1 MWCFMIVVWSGLVEL
16 VTWLSTVSR
25 IYRYARIKYKNWI
38 RFAKIELTG
47 AFVVCLTWSWTL
59 WLSFALTSWFTLT
72 WFCHSVCQTATV
84 TIVMSVR
91 TWSTIMIVILHC
103 QIAAQRRKF
112 LGLILSHD
120 AENVQNTTAE
130 IHVPE
135 KLATPQ
141 LVYHF
146 DPATGVPSTFSDPGG
161 RELE

>member
-38 RFAKIELTG
+38 RFTKIELTG

-72 WFCHSVCQTATV
+72 WFCHSSLPDSYCHNRHVSQNLIYNHDCHFTL
-84 TIVMSVR
+84 SDR
-91 TWSTIMIVILHC
+91 R
-103 QIAAQRRKF
+103 AAANIFGFDTFSRCWKRSEHDCWDPRSRKR
-112 LGLILSHD
+112 
-120 AENVQNTTAE
+120 
-130 IHVPE
+130 
-135 KLATPQ
+135 ATPQ
-141 LVYHF
+141 LAYHF
-146 DPATGVPSTFSDPGG
+146 DPATAVPSTFFDPGG